1 MSAPT
6 MPARLI
12 LPIDFG
18 EAIHVELTGELPV
31 DVAKMLELA
40 RADAYARGRLDELR
54 AVAQEH
60 ARLEL
65 LGPNWRQQAVAD
77 HLAAEQAR
85 RDAIAARAEE
95 RRVVDNIAAGRH
107 PGYRY
112 RGGPVDWHTGLPA
125 GSACAWLR
133 NKRCRETEATEH
145 TATVTP
151 IRPERM
157 PNIGQEAA

>member
-31 DVAKMLELA
+31 DVAKALELA

-54 AVAQEH
+54 AVAEEH

-77 HLAAEQAR
+77 HLAAERKRTAMFT
-85 RDAIAARAEE
+85 ARAEE
-95 RRVVDNIAAGRH
+95 RRIADNVAAGRH

-133 NKRCRETEATEH
+133 NKQRRDADQGATI
-145 TATVTP
+145 TVLHP
-151 IRPERM
+151 HRQAER
-157 PNIGQEAA
+157 EAA